1 MKNLFV
7 ESGKDTQGNVTIF
20 GIFDFLNWVL
30 HIQGLII
37 LLFILLC
44 IFKILHN
51 LKVYTCGRFEER
63 FKKSQSKIRNQFKRQ
78 QLAIIKIGVSINET
92 S

>member
-20 GIFDFLNWVL
+20 VIFDFLNWVL

-63 FKKSQSKIRNQFKRQ
+63 FKKSQSKILISFKDGNLPLLR
-78 QLAIIKIGVSINET
+78 
-92 S
+92 

>member
-7 ESGKDTQGNVTIF
+7 ESGKGTQENVTIF
-20 GIFDFLNWVL
+20 VIFDFLNWVL

-51 LKVYTCGRFEER
+51 LKVYTVEDL
-63 FKKSQSKIRNQFKRQ
+63 KKGSRSLNPKYLISLKDGNLPLLRS
-78 QLAIIKIGVSINET
+78 VSP
-92 S
+92 